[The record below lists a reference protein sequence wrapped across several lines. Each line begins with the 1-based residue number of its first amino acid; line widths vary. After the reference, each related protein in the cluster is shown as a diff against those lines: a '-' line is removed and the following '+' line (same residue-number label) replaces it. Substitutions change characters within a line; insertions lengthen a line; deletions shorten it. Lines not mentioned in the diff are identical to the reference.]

1 MSNAWDVI
9 RAVLGIMV
17 AAFAIWMTVKL
28 FNKQWRFG
36 RRFWI
41 FTGLLYFAS
50 VGPMGRVA
58 QAADAEWIIYAYYPI
73 VFLAH
78 EFRPLGEALLGY
90 LALCGVKIG

>member
-1 MSNAWDVI
+1 MSNTWDVT
-9 RAVLGIMV
+9 RAVVGTV
-17 AAFAIWMTVKL
+17 AAAFAIWTTIKL
-28 FNKQWRFG
+28 FNKPRRLG

-41 FTGLLYFAS
+41 MASVLYCAS

-58 QAADAEWIIYAYYPI
+58 QESDAEWIMYAYFPI

-78 EFRPLGEALLGY
+78 EIRPLGEALLWY

>member
-1 MSNAWDVI
+1 MQFAPFSARWS
-9 RAVLGIMV
+9 

-28 FNKQWRFG
+28 FNKQRRFG

-41 FTGLLYFAS
+41 FTSVLYCAS

-58 QAADAEWIIYAYYPI
+58 QEADAEWIMYAYYPL
-73 VFLAH
+73 VLLAH

-90 LALCGVKIG
+90 LALCGVKFG